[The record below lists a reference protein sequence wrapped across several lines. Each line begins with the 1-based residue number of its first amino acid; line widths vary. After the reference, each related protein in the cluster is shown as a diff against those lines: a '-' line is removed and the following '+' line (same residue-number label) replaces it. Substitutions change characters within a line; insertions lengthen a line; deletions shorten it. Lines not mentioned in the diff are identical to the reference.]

1 MEKNNTFGFKKVNS
15 DTKKKLVNDVFSS
28 VADKYDVMNDLMS
41 FGTHHLWKRFAI
53 ELSSVRN
60 GSNVLDVA
68 TGTGDILN
76 KIKNINC
83 FSVGIDQ
90 NFDILNLAK
99 NKLINNCVIP
109 NLVNGNSENLPFK
122 SNIFD
127 LVITSFGFRNF
138 TDKSAALDEFKRILK
153 LSGKLVI
160 LEFSEPSPF
169 INYIYKL
176 YRSKFIP
183 KLGEY
188 VTGDKMSYQYLSESI
203 EVFEKQE
210 QLKSLIEKSGF
221 ENVSYNN
228 LMSGLV
234 AIHKGYKC

>member
-1 MEKNNTFGFKKVNS
+1 MV
-15 DTKKKLVNDVFSS
+15 
-28 VADKYDVMNDLMS
+28 
-41 FGTHHLWKRFAI
+41 I
-53 ELSSVRN
+53 VR
-60 GSNVLDVA
+60 
-68 TGTGDILN
+68 I
-76 KIKNINC
+76 
-83 FSVGIDQ
+83 
-90 NFDILNLAK
+90 
-99 NKLINNCVIP
+99 
-109 NLVNGNSENLPFK
+109 LPFK

-210 QLKSLIEKSGF
+210 QLKKLIEKSGF

>member
-28 VADKYDVMNDLMS
+28 VADKYDIMNDLMS
-41 FGTHHLWKRFAI
+41 FGIHHLWKRFAI
-53 ELSSVRN
+53 EVSSIKT
-60 GSNVLDVA
+60 GSSVLDVA

-90 NFDILNLAK
+90 NFDILSLAK
-99 NKLINNCVIP
+99 NKLINKCVIP
-109 NLVNGNSENLPFK
+109 NLVNGMSEKLPFK
-122 SNIFD
+122 SDIFD

-138 TDKSAALDEFKRILK
+138 THKSDALFEFKRVLK

-169 INYIYKL
+169 INYFYKA

-183 KLGEY
+183 KLGER
-188 VTGDKMSYQYLSESI
+188 VTGDKTSYQYLSESI
-203 EVFEKQE
+203 QVFDNQE
-210 QLKSLIEKSGF
+210 ELKAIIEKSGF

-228 LMSGLV
+228 LMGGLV
-234 AIHKGYKC
+234 AIHKGFKC

>member
-1 MEKNNTFGFKKVNS
+1 
-15 DTKKKLVNDVFSS
+15 
-28 VADKYDVMNDLMS
+28 MNDLMS

-109 NLVNGNSENLPFK
+109 NLVNGNSEICHSNQTYLIWSLHRLDLEILQINL
-122 SNIFD
+122 
-127 LVITSFGFRNF
+127 
-138 TDKSAALDEFKRILK
+138 
-153 LSGKLVI
+153 
-160 LEFSEPSPF
+160 
-169 INYIYKL
+169 
-176 YRSKFIP
+176 
-183 KLGEY
+183 
-188 VTGDKMSYQYLSESI
+188 Q
-203 EVFEKQE
+203 
-210 QLKSLIEKSGF
+210 
-221 ENVSYNN
+221 
-228 LMSGLV
+228 
-234 AIHKGYKC
+234 H

>member
-28 VADKYDVMNDLMS
+28 VADKYDIMNDLMS

-68 TGTGDILN
+68 TGTGDILK

-83 FSVGIDQ
+83 FSIGIDQ

-99 NKLINNCVIP
+99 SKLINNCVIP
-109 NLVNGNSENLPFK
+109 NLVNGKSEKLPFK
-122 SNIFD
+122 SDIFD

-138 TDKSAALDEFKRILK
+138 TDKSAALQEFKRILK

-160 LEFSEPSPF
+160 LEFSEPLPF
-169 INYIYKL
+169 INYIYKF
-176 YRSKFIP
+176 YRSKIIP
-183 KLGEY
+183 KLGEH
-188 VTGDKMSYQYLSESI
+188 VTGDKRSYQYLSESI
-203 EVFEKQE
+203 EIFENQE
-210 QLKSLIEKSGF
+210 ELKLLIEKTGF
-221 ENVSYNN
+221 KNVSYNN
-228 LMSGLV
+228 LIGGLV

>member
-1 MEKNNTFGFKKVNS
+1 MEKNNNFGFKKVNS

-28 VADKYDVMNDLMS
+28 VAEKYDLMNDLMS

-109 NLVNGNSENLPFK
+109 NLVNNSENLPFK

-127 LVITSFGFRNF
+127 LVITSFDLGILL
-138 TDKSAALDEFKRILK
+138 DKSAALENLKEF
-153 LSGKLVI
+153 
-160 LEFSEPSPF
+160 
-169 INYIYKL
+169 
-176 YRSKFIP
+176 
-183 KLGEY
+183 
-188 VTGDKMSYQYLSESI
+188 
-203 EVFEKQE
+203 
-210 QLKSLIEKSGF
+210 
-221 ENVSYNN
+221 
-228 LMSGLV
+228 
-234 AIHKGYKC
+234 